1 MPKSYAYFE
10 GNYVPLEDAKISV
23 MTHAF
28 MYGTACFEGIRAYYS
43 PEENQLFVFRM
54 KEHFER
60 LVNSCKILQI
70 KPVLSVDG
78 MCEVTL
84 EALRRSEFREDVYIR
99 PIAYKSSK
107 AIGVKLVGLDD
118 DFLVFGVPFGD
129 YLDVNRGI
137 RVQVSTWRHLEDNII
152 PPRAKVNG
160 AYVNAALAKSEAL
173 QNGYDEAIFLSGD
186 GHLSEGSAENLF
198 LVKCG
203 KLVTTPST
211 EDILEGIT
219 RNTIIEL
226 AKDELG
232 IETVERRIDR
242 TELYTT
248 DECFLCGTGA
258 QISPVIEVDHRPVGT
273 GEVGPITRK
282 LQELYNDVVHGR
294 VARYRKWC
302 AAVYND

>member
-54 KEHFER
+54 KEHYER

>member
-54 KEHFER
+54 KEHYER

-129 YLDVNRGI
+129 YLDVNKGI